1 VDPKHAYSHRQ
12 GESVTRSDRRQR
24 EFKLGNPSPP
34 LACLR
39 ESNGVVTRKGLAEQ
53 GGRYQSEKPFFNL
66 GTVNPSLPFEM
77 SCFANYRICPALLAP
92 RQINRAVKYP
102 QQSMPQPRNRRQKN
116 ALNEAPHA
124 QAISAAPPHLNASN
138 AQEITTAGASGPA
151 RTRRAGK
158 GQWSF
163 CHFTPRLPKLTS
175 ATLTNS
181 SLTNSLSKNK
191 I

>member
-77 SCFANYRICPALLAP
+77 SYFANYRICPALLAP
-92 RQINRAVKYP
+92 RQFQSFAVVSWFEFQTCKRSACCP
-102 QQSMPQPRNRRQKN
+102 NSQHVRTVQPLRIGDN
-116 ALNEAPHA
+116 
-124 QAISAAPPHLNASN
+124 
-138 AQEITTAGASGPA
+138 
-151 RTRRAGK
+151 
-158 GQWSF
+158 
-163 CHFTPRLPKLTS
+163 PRSVP
-175 ATLTNS
+175 N
-181 SLTNSLSKNK
+181 
-191 I
+191 

>member
-92 RQINRAVKYP
+92 R
-102 QQSMPQPRNRRQKN
+102 
-116 ALNEAPHA
+116 H
-124 QAISAAPPHLNASN
+124 APP
-138 AQEITTAGASGPA
+138 SGCA
-151 RTRRAGK
+151 
-158 GQWSF
+158 
-163 CHFTPRLPKLTS
+163 
-175 ATLTNS
+175 
-181 SLTNSLSKNK
+181 
-191 I
+191 